1 MKSKIQDIIS
11 AVDFDSDMSES
22 YLNLKTGEVCMY
34 TDEEISAAENNDDLS
49 DSYEWYRD
57 AVEKAKQFVEN
68 PDNYLSLPSKYDFN
82 EYHIMEEFIDKISVS
97 EQSEMMYQAI
107 KGKGAFHRFKV
118 ILERFALTNEWYKFK
133 DKKLYEF
140 VELWCKENN
149 INYE

>member
-1 MKSKIQDIIS
+1 MKAKIQDIIN

-22 YLNLKTGEVCMY
+22 YLNLKTGEVCMF

-49 DSYEWYRD
+49 DSYEWYRE
-57 AVEKAKQFVEN
+57 AVERAKQFVAN
-68 PDNYLSLPSKYDFN
+68 PDDYLSLPSKYDFN
-82 EYHIMEEFIDKISVS
+82 EYHIMEKFIERLSVS
-97 EQSEMMYQAI
+97 EQSEMMYHAI

-118 ILERFALTNEWYKFK
+118 MLERFALTSEWFKFK